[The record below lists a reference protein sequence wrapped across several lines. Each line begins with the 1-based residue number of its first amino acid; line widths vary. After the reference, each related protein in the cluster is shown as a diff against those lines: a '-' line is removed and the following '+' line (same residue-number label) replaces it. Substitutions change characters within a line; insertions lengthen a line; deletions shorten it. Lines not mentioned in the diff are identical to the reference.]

1 MVENRAD
8 AVPESCVPE
17 KYTGTTKQPS
27 RILYHEHDVHAGMIF
42 LTCTHLTIVDQTIR
56 NRAVALYR

>member
-1 MVENRAD
+1 MVGNRAD

-27 RILYHEHDVHAGMIF
+27 RILYHEHDVHDRHSPLVKFMQA
-42 LTCTHLTIVDQTIR
+42 
-56 NRAVALYR
+56 